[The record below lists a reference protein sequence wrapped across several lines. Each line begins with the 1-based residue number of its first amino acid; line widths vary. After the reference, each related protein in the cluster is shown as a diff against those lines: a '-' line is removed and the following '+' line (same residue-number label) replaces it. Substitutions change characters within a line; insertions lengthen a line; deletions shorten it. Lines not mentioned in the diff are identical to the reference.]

1 MSEIANQSDNGTD
14 DPAAVGGAPEPAA
27 APADAAT
34 PAAPTNTA
42 DAPADPSASA
52 AEASGTA
59 AVVSPQQRAL
69 RSVLMEIENGAASVG
84 WDRPPSIYALVP
96 TKELMGTPEIPGDVL
111 ADLERAWDGTDT
123 HLSAILQESVVG
135 EDVEELLPKL
145 AWPESVWGAAVTV
158 ERIIVPPAVEE
169 EAPEDPDEALAF
181 ISNHPARTDVR
192 LSVAVT
198 REGDSWCA
206 IRARN
211 FDDAG
216 HVATGETLVP
226 SMVEALKIGF
236 LPDEDVAAN

>member
-14 DPAAVGGAPEPAA
+14 DPAAVGGAP
-27 APADAAT
+27 
-34 PAAPTNTA
+34 TNTA

-52 AEASGTA
+52 AEASGIA
-59 AVVSPQQRAL
+59 DVVSPQQRAL

-111 ADLERAWDGTDT
+111 ADLERAWDGADT